1 MRMRPTRS
9 LWQSFSLHATMVA
22 ALLAAMAYIAFI
34 GIRGEYGVIRGAAA
48 EAEEKELEAERA
60 RLEAER
66 VALEARVRALSDDG
80 LELDLLEERIRNVL
94 GMAHPDDV
102 LLPTDPAGR
111 AP

>member
-1 MRMRPTRS
+1 MRPPRS
-9 LWQSFSLHATMVA
+9 LWQSFSLHATMAA
-22 ALLAAMAYIAFI
+22 ALLAAMAYVAFI

-48 EAEEKELEAERA
+48 EEEETELEAERA

-66 VALEARVRALSDDG
+66 AALENRVRALSDGG
-80 LELDLLEERIRNVL
+80 LELDLLEERVRHVL

-102 LLPTDPAGR
+102 LLPTDNPGD

>member
-1 MRMRPTRS
+1 MRSTRS
-9 LWQSFSLHATMVA
+9 LWQSFSLHVTMTTV
-22 ALLAAMAYIAFI
+22 LLAAMIYIAFI

-48 EAEEKELEAERA
+48 EAEEESLEAERA

-66 VALEARVRALSDDG
+66 ATLENRVRALSENG
-80 LELDLLEERIRNVL
+80 LELDLLEERVRSVL

-102 LLPTDPAGR
+102 LLPTDHPGN